1 MEQQEHIKGLERSVE
16 ELKQTINEIYNS
28 STWKLVSKFTKA
40 QTNIE

>member
-1 MEQQEHIKGLERSVE
+1 MIKGLERSVE